1 VEARDPAGGLSVA
14 PGGSNGRLV
23 LRTAERFT
31 DKIAVVT
38 GGASGIGL
46 ATAGQ
51 LAREGAQIVVSDW
64 SRRRG
69 EAARDALSEQGLP
82 VEFQH
87 HDAGD
92 TASWD
97 ALEQWLSRRFGR
109 LDLLVNNAY
118 SGVAGRL
125 ETMTP
130 QIWRDSMR
138 VNAEGTILGMQ
149 LAGRLMGRGGAIV
162 NLSSVAAFSA
172 ADGSLGYAAA
182 KLAVVHLTKAAAF
195 DFAKRDPQ
203 IRVNAVAPGT
213 IDTPTL
219 RSTLRAMSGLP
230 KDGDVG
236 ASMEAAAKH
245 TPLGRVGA
253 AEEVAS
259 VIAFLLSDEASF
271 VTGQCLLVDGGLSLK

>member
-1 VEARDPAGGLSVA
+1 
-14 PGGSNGRLV
+14 
-23 LRTAERFT
+23 LRTAERFG

-46 ATAGQ
+46 ATAER
-51 LAREGAQIVVSDW
+51 LAREGAQVVVSDW

-69 EAARDALSEQGLP
+69 EAVREAFSEQGLP
-82 VEFQH
+82 VEFHH

-92 TASWD
+92 AASWGV
-97 ALEQWLSRRFGR
+97 LEQWLSRRFGR

-125 ETMTP
+125 ETITP
-130 QIWRDSMR
+130 EIWRDSMR
-138 VNAEGTILGMQ
+138 VNAEGTILGVQ
-149 LAGRLMGRGGAIV
+149 LAGRAMADGGAIV

-182 KLAVVHLTKAAAF
+182 KLAVVHLTKVAAL
-195 DFAKRDPQ
+195 DFAGRDPP

-219 RSTLRAMSGLP
+219 RSTLRALSGLP
-230 KDGDVG
+230 KDSDVG
-236 ASMEAAAKH
+236 TAMAAAAKH

-253 AEEVAS
+253 AQEVAN